1 MFIDSNHSRA
11 DIITLSATPIPS
23 SSKCRSIQMLM
34 KVRCHDLDSY
44 KCITLNISFIGLSD
58 IEYHIHYLTNWA
70 LLYSYFFECMS
81 YVEYFIP
88 LFWYR

>member
-34 KVRCHDLDSY
+34 KVRCHDLDTY
-44 KCITLNISFIGLSD
+44 KCIILNISFMGSLI
-58 IEYHIHYLTNWA
+58 YHIYYLTNWA
-70 LLYSYFFECMS
+70 LLYSYFCVYMS

-88 LFWYR
+88 IFWYR